1 MANIV
6 LRPTDS
12 EMASLGAQY
21 KAVAKSFS
29 HGDNFI
35 GIQAGDVR
43 PEPIP
48 NRDNAA
54 LVVHFLEPV
63 EAPLLTALV
72 QELTKRLRRRSRGQR
87 EAIVCGPDGKIVRRI
102 PLNS

>member
-1 MANIV
+1 MANVV
-6 LRPTDS
+6 LRPTVS
-12 EMASLGAQY
+12 EMAVLGAQY
-21 KAVAKSFS
+21 KAVAKSLS

-35 GIQAGDVR
+35 GIQPGDVR

-48 NRDNAA
+48 NRDDVA

-63 EAPLLTALV
+63 EGPLLNALV
-72 QELTKRLRRRSRGQR
+72 QELTKRLRRRSRGHR
-87 EAIVCGPDGKIVRRI
+87 EAIVCAPDGTVLRRI